1 MARRQVYLLPTVSM
15 SVSAC
20 SGCAVGCRTR
30 QRGESIEFDRR
41 GLALAAALCFGL
53 PLFALLVGAR
63 VAEVLFPEFPG
74 ALVLGL
80 VMVTVTGMIS
90 RLTPR
95 VEAWLTPKSPI

>member
-41 GLALAAALCFGL
+41 GLTLAAALCFGL

-74 ALVLGL
+74 AVVLGL
-80 VMVTVTGMIS
+80 VMVTGMIS